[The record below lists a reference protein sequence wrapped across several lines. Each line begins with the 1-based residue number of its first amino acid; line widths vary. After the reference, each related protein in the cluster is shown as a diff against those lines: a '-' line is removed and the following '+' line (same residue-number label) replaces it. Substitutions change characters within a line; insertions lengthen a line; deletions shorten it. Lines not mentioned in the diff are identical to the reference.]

1 MKKQKILILKNDRGG
16 DLFTSIDLISSL
28 LNKNN
33 ETTILLLKFN
43 YGFNFLFKNAEIK
56 KISFDLSLIEKIYI
70 FFHILKKKYSEIYI
84 LTPKNYYFFL
94 PLLFRNIKFYA
105 ITINGKKRNRP
116 NSFLR
121 KFLHKYKS
129 VDRTK
134 YNKKNLKQ
142 LQSDLITQNTNNAKN
157 NLNIPKMNEEHLG
170 LLPDKFLFF
179 QFKKKFF
186 DELSWSTNEFEKI
199 INFLNVKNKYILFS
213 SDFEIS
219 NYNKYF
225 ESKYS
230 VLNFGNDTVQLIN
243 KKKNIFFLRN
253 IDAKNLFLI
262 IKKADKI
269 LCPHGLVTH
278 ISNFFEK
285 NSVNMF
291 SIKINNKSDYH
302 HEKISFSGWYSNTG
316 IKFIFL
322 NNNINKAIRK
332 ISKFI

>member
-1 MKKQKILILKNDRGG
+1 MK
-16 DLFTSIDLISSL
+16 
-28 LNKNN
+28 
-33 ETTILLLKFN
+33 
-43 YGFNFLFKNAEIK
+43 
-56 KISFDLSLIEKIYI
+56 
-70 FFHILKKKYSEIYI
+70 
-84 LTPKNYYFFL
+84 
-94 PLLFRNIKFYA
+94 NIW
-105 ITINGKKRNRP
+105 
-116 NSFLR
+116 
-121 KFLHKYKS
+121 
-129 VDRTK
+129 D
-134 YNKKNLKQ
+134 
-142 LQSDLITQNTNNAKN
+142 
-157 NLNIPKMNEEHLG
+157 

-186 DELSWSTNEFEKI
+186 DELNWSANEFEKI

-213 SDFEIS
+213 SDLEIS

-230 VLNFGNDTVQLIN
+230 VLNFGNGTVQLIN

-302 HEKISFSGWYSNTG
+302 R
-316 IKFIFL
+316 
-322 NNNINKAIRK
+322 INK
-332 ISKFI
+332 